1 MQEHH
6 LTVPCTAR
14 YFTLGAPARATRRVW
29 FVLHGY
35 GQLAGRF
42 LGEFAAL
49 DDGQSLVVAPEGL
62 SRYYTNHPRREVG
75 ASWMTSEDRLTDIA
89 NYVRWLDLLYA
100 HLFETLVRSD
110 VTVTVLGFSQGA
122 ATAARWISHGRAI
135 TDRLVLWGELLPPDL
150 DLEVAW
156 AKLRDSRL
164 TLVVGRDDAYA
175 DESRLEADE
184 ARLLDREIPYETVRY
199 DGGHAID
206 PIVLRA
212 LAGT

>member
-6 LTVPCTAR
+6 LSVPCTAR
-14 YFTLGAPARATRRVW
+14 YFTLGAPTPAIRHVW
-29 FVLHGY
+29 FVCHGY

-49 DDGQSLVVAPEGL
+49 DDGQSLIVAPEGL
-62 SRYYTNHPRREVG
+62 SRYYTNHLRREVG

-89 NYVRWLDLLYA
+89 NYVRWLDALYA
-100 HLFETLVRSD
+100 HLFESLGRNEVS
-110 VTVTVLGFSQGA
+110 VTVLGFSQGA
-122 ATAARWISHGRAI
+122 ATAARWISHGHAVA
-135 TDRLVLWGELLPPDL
+135 DRLVLWGELLPPDV

-156 AKLRDSRL
+156 AKLRGARL
-164 TLVVGRDDAYA
+164 TLVVGREDPYV
-175 DESRLEADE
+175 DEPRLAEDE

-199 DGGHAID
+199 DGGHTID
-206 PIVLRA
+206 PFVLRA